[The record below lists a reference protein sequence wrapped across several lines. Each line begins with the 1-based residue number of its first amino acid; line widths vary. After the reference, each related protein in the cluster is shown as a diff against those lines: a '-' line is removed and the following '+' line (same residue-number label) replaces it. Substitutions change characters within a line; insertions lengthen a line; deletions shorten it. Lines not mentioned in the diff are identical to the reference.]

1 MVEARQ
7 SFGSRFA
14 CAVPV
19 AGVALALMMLL
30 PSADAAAQEFPGMG
44 GVDARFGLANP
55 VDGDVGVSAGLDF
68 DLGFVDQPGIRALI
82 GLDFFHG
89 GVNGE
94 LAGGSYDA
102 LGARVGARGDLIRVG
117 DVRPYVVGALT
128 GHSVKAS
135 VPGDPPLEAALDGF
149 YIGAQLAAGAF
160 VSLDPEQRFGVTGEV
175 RRNLINNIGH
185 WAFEGGV
192 RWNPRGPD
200 TYRSDDDIV
209 AERRRRAAEERRR
222 QVRDARDPA
231 GQVDDP
237 EAGEDRTVEERRR
250 EAERRRDEERRRAVG
265 REGDW
270 IEAGDPA
277 GGLRGGLVELDRR
290 MQTSTG
296 VRETDEGWVVG
307 FGSGFFQDGRYALGR
322 AGRDDLTRLA
332 GLLRQHPEVD
342 VRVEAAAPP
351 EAGVEGRRT
360 AERRAEAVRAVLVAE
375 GLDPFQVEA
384 AAAAADAG
392 ADPWDPEVRDRM
404 GADPVTVH
412 IRSRDAF

>member
-1 MVEARQ
+1 MAEARQ

-14 CAVPV
+14 CAAPA
-19 AGVALALMMLL
+19 AGVALALTMLL
-30 PSADAAAQEFPGMG
+30 SSADAAAQEFPGMG

-68 DLGFVDQPGIRALI
+68 DLGFVDQPGIRTLI

-89 GVNGE
+89 GVNGD

-117 DVRPYVVGALT
+117 DVRPYVVGGLT

-135 VPGDPPLEAALDGF
+135 VPGDPTLEAALDGF

-185 WAFEGGV
+185 WAFEGGI

-222 QVRDARDPA
+222 QVRDARDRRA
-231 GQVDDP
+231 GQVDEP

-250 EAERRRDEERRRAVG
+250 EAERRRDEERRAEG
-265 REGDW
+265 REREDDW

-296 VRETDEGWVVG
+296 VREIDEGWAVG

-322 AGRDDLTRLA
+322 AARDDLSRLA
-332 GLLRQHPEVD
+332 RLLRQHPEVD

-351 EAGVEGRRT
+351 EAGVDGQRT

-384 AAAAADAG
+384 AAAAAD
-392 ADPWDPEVRDRM
+392 PWDPEVRDRLSP
-404 GADPVTVH
+404 DPVTIH
-412 IRSRDAF
+412 IRTRDGF